1 MAAQIL
7 PGGAIWGGAVPPLK
21 CITLYKQ
28 QTPQQHAVETYPKA
42 SDAGIRNILTRRG
55 GYNCAGDA
63 AFRQNSFDA
72 AAARDDDADVGGDV
86 GSSHEHLSAA
96 DEQQSQAS
104 SADNAATA
112 A

>member
-1 MAAQIL
+1 M
-7 PGGAIWGGAVPPLK
+7 
-21 CITLYKQ
+21 
-28 QTPQQHAVETYPKA
+28 ETYPKA
-42 SDAGIRNILTRRG
+42 SDAGIRNILTRRRG